1 MARRRIGPPL
11 IPGLWIIVAF
21 LLLLASVGGY
31 YYLLA
36 SETTF
41 ERKAPTTEP

>member
-41 ERKAPTTEP
+41 ERKAPTAEP

>member
-11 IPGLWIIVAF
+11 IPGFWIIVVF

-41 ERKAPTTEP
+41 ERKAPALEP